1 MAGKK
6 EIHWSGKEIIV
17 IHCSVLYNENTNACS
32 RKEERGME
40 NATNET
46 VCNAL
51 SLEEKERFAALF
63 RSLSPGEQEEMV
75 SFMKGLISKQ
85 EAT

>member
-1 MAGKK
+1 
-6 EIHWSGKEIIV
+6 
-17 IHCSVLYNENTNACS
+17 
-32 RKEERGME
+32 ME